1 MPSRAHDRSNQ
12 SRGAEERMMIGPL
25 RNNLWRRNSDKPF
38 MWLDSRQESS
48 TRAATQ
54 GRSSFGIIL
63 IRNPWRVDHDE
74 KDSNQRQVFL
84 GSTQPTEGGSHVRR
98 KGPCM
103 RPQPQAPGGILGL
116 RLRRGLRARSG
127 APVFAW

>member
-1 MPSRAHDRSNQ
+1 
-12 SRGAEERMMIGPL
+12 MMIGPL

-74 KDSNQRQVFL
+74 KDSNQRQVFH

-98 KGPCM
+98 KGSLAHVGGLSP
-103 RPQPQAPGGILGL
+103 RPQAAFWASASVEACGPAVELLYLLGEAP
-116 RLRRGLRARSG
+116 
-127 APVFAW
+127 